1 MSRNENVMLPKG
13 GYWGKIV
20 WVDLTSEKTKLQVF
34 DEQFAR
40 KYLGGVGFGI
50 KIVADN
56 VTRSVEPLSPLN
68 VLVFATGPYNAAV
81 MAGASRCVACARSPL
96 TGYWGESNA
105 GGNIAVEIKRA
116 GFDAIVFVGRA
127 KKPVYVWIHDDE
139 VEIKDADGL
148 WGKGTLETT
157 DILRREVGDYKAS
170 VAAIGQAGEN
180 LVKYACII
188 CDKHAAFGR
197 TGMGAVMGSKNLK
210 ALVVRGTKEP
220 PIADPTGF
228 EEVYRE
234 VREKIMR
241 ADFTKQNREHGQ
253 PMAVVPRE
261 ENGLLPIKN
270 WAQDRWQEGAKKI
283 GTPRYTEELKVK
295 PISCAY
301 CVMGCH
307 RGITNPE
314 YRTETTG
321 PEYETLAM
329 IGANLLIDNLKTIV
343 EANYMCNNYGI
354 DTIELGGILAYAFE
368 CYENGLISKEDTD
381 GIELRWG
388 CGETLLTMIEKIA
401 KRDGFGNLLAEG
413 IRPCVERIGAE
424 SKSYAVEVMGM
435 VTAAHDP
442 RAFFGETITTI
453 ASTRGS
459 CHIHGFAEAIELGF
473 CLPELGLDK
482 PMDRFEWR
490 RKGYVGAIYQ
500 DIQQFWNSLGW
511 CFFYFFSNVSLTDQ
525 VKLLNAITGWDV
537 NPKEALK
544 IGERIVCMQ
553 HCFNLRMGLRPEK
566 ENVMPERLTTPHKDG
581 GAAGKTPPWQIILK
595 EYWKTK
601 DWINGIPTRRK
612 LIELGLEEFANELYG
627 Y

>member
-1 MSRNENVMLPKG
+1 MPIKG
-13 GYWGKIV
+13 GYWGKIA
-20 WVDLTSEKTKLQVF
+20 WVNLTSGKTKIQVF
-34 DEQFAR
+34 DENFAR

-50 KIVADN
+50 RIVADN
-56 VTRSVEPLSPLN
+56 VTKSVEPLSPRN

-105 GGNIAVEIKRA
+105 GGHIATEMKRA

-127 KKPVYVWIHDDE
+127 KKPVYLWVHNDE
-139 VEIKDADGL
+139 LEIKDASHL
-148 WGKGTLETT
+148 WGQGILKTT
-157 DILRREVGDYKAS
+157 DILREEVGDPKAS

-210 ALVVRGTKEP
+210 AIVARGTKEP
-220 PIADPTGF
+220 PIADPSGF
-228 EEVYRE
+228 EEIYKE
-234 VREKIMR
+234 VREKIMK

-261 ENGLLPIKN
+261 ENGLMPMKN
-270 WAQDRWQEGAKKI
+270 WAQDRWPEGAKKI

-295 PISCAY
+295 PTPCAY
-301 CVMGCH
+301 CVMACH

-329 IGANLLIDNLKTIV
+329 IGANLLIDDLKVIV
-343 EANYMCNNYGI
+343 EANYMCNDYGI
-354 DTIELGGILAYAFE
+354 DTVELGGILAYAFE
-368 CYENGLISKEDTD
+368 CYENGLITKEDTD
-381 GIELRWG
+381 GIKLTWG
-388 CGETLLTMIEKIA
+388 NAEALVTMTEKIA
-401 KRDGFGNLLAEG
+401 KREGLGDLLAEG
-413 IRPCVERIGAE
+413 IRPCVEKIGLE
-424 SKSYAVEVMGM
+424 SKPYAVDAMGM
-435 VTAAHDP
+435 MVAAHDP
-442 RAFFGETITTI
+442 RAFFGQTITTI

-459 CHIHGFAEAIELGF
+459 CHIHGFAEAIELGV

-482 PMDRFEWR
+482 QMDRFEWKN
-490 RKGYVGAIYQ
+490 KGYVGAVYQ

-511 CFFYFFSNVSLTDQ
+511 CFFYFFSNVPLTDQ
-525 VKLLNAITGWDV
+525 IRLLNAITDWDV
-537 NPKEALK
+537 TPKEAWK

-553 HCFNLRMGLRPEK
+553 HCFNLRMGLVPEK
-566 ENVMPERLTTPHKDG
+566 ENVMPERLTIPHKEG
-581 GAAGKTPPWQIILK
+581 GAAGKVPPWQTILK

-601 DWINGIPTRRK
+601 DWVSGIPTRRK
-612 LIELGLEEFANELYG
+612 LTELGLDDFAKEFHG

>member
-1 MSRNENVMLPKG
+1 
-13 GYWGKIV
+13 
-20 WVDLTSEKTKLQVF
+20 
-34 DEQFAR
+34 
-40 KYLGGVGFGI
+40 
-50 KIVADN
+50 
-56 VTRSVEPLSPLN
+56 
-68 VLVFATGPYNAAV
+68 

-139 VEIKDADGL
+139 VEIKDADDL

-220 PIADPTGF
+220 PIANSTGF